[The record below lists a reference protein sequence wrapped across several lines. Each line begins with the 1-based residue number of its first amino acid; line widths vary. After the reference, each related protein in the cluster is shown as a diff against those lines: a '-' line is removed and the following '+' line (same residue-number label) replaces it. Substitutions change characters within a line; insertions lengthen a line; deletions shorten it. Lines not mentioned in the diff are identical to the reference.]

1 MSTWKWTET
10 FKWVGLGALAFS
22 ACGAP
27 PKAEPEAAAHAASGA
42 ERAQDEGDTMSVAGL
57 RGTLSQHEI
66 QNALEPRMPKFSR
79 CVQKRAGEVEWVSG
93 AVEFQF
99 LVALDG
105 SVKRVF
111 PSQSSMG
118 DRDTE
123 RCMLEVAQ
131 ATRFP
136 PPRGGEAEFAW
147 SLEVPI
153 DPDVREPVSWTAADV
168 QAALVEALPQLKA
181 QCGGSAYQVTAY
193 VDTEGRVVAAGAAAG
208 DEASAAGLDCVAQA
222 VQALSFPSPGSYA
235 AKLSFPVE

>member
-1 MSTWKWTET
+1 MSTWKRTEIV
-10 FKWVGLGALAFS
+10 KWVSLGALAFS

-27 PKAEPEAAAHAASGA
+27 PKTEPEAAARMTSGA
-42 ERAQDEGDTMSVAGL
+42 ERAEDNGDALSVEGL
-57 RGTLSQHEI
+57 RGTLSQYEI

-79 CVQKRAGEVEWVSG
+79 CVQKRAGDVEWVSG

-99 LVALDG
+99 LVGLDG
-105 SVKRVF
+105 RVKRVF
-111 PSQSSMG
+111 PSKSSMG

-123 RCMLEVAQ
+123 RCMLDVAQ

-168 QAALVEALPQLKA
+168 QGALVDALPQLKA
-181 QCGGSAYQVTAY
+181 QCGGSAYHVTAY
-193 VDTEGRVVAAGAAAG
+193 VDTEGRVVAAGAATG
-208 DEASAAGLDCVAQA
+208 DEASAESLDCVAQA
-222 VQALSFPSPGSYA
+222 VQSLSFPSPGSYA